1 MAKVDVITTAN
12 DVSTTRIVSAC
23 MSLLNLLFSVVQ
35 LQNKR
40 ARIWAG
46 VPYTK

>member
-1 MAKVDVITTAN
+1 
-12 DVSTTRIVSAC
+12 
-23 MSLLNLLFSVVQ
+23 MSLLNLSFSVVQ

-46 VPYTK
+46 VPYTKWIAGLELRHKEHNNDP